1 MYMNIVAAE
10 PSSLQTTDPLT
21 LGIQGMRHPFA
32 VSAIAPKIGTVRDRR
47 DTEGLSGTIGLKNRA
62 GIRPALLEGVIDF
75 DLIKIRW
82 MIRCA
87 SC

>member
-1 MYMNIVAAE
+1 MNIVAAE

-21 LGIQGMRHPFA
+21 SQIQSMRHSFV
-32 VSAIAPKIGTVRDRR
+32 VSDKTPKIGIVSDRR

-75 DLIKIRW
+75 DGIKIRW